1 MTRVALF
8 PDELRHNCAHM
19 THNVNAAKTARR
31 PAIPGGVAR
40 PLYIDSGASKLFG
53 WLHLPE
59 TQRSTSLGVVICNPF
74 GYESICAHRSVREF
88 AEAFAAAG
96 IPALRF
102 DYSGTG
108 DSGDVDE
115 NSDHLKLWSRDVISA
130 SCELKSRA
138 GVDRVCLVGIRL
150 GALLATLAA
159 AESSMID
166 SMILIGPVV
175 SGRRYV
181 NELRM
186 TQRAGSA
193 LSGSLESDAAAEAR
207 CASPQPLEAGGF
219 TLSAATIEALAQVDL
234 LSNAPP
240 PVSSLLILDGDRLT
254 SAKRW
259 AERLSSS
266 SIRLDYKSVPG
277 LIEMSMTA
285 PQFAVVPRAMIS
297 ASVEWLTATAQADSA
312 PSAPRLRPSG
322 DDASAPLEISIAE
335 PSDRRSRPISIRER
349 PVAISSA
356 GITLFGI
363 VSEPTREEK
372 RRRAVILL
380 NPGADS
386 HIGASRM
393 YVSLARRWARR
404 GYFALRVD
412 LGGIGDSETR
422 AGKRDDEV
430 FPEEA
435 IDDIR
440 GTIEY
445 MRTSY
450 GVTDITVAGL
460 CSGAYHALR
469 AAAAGV
475 ALNRILMVN
484 PQNYFW
490 KKSMTLEQIQLA
502 EVVHNPGLYRR
513 RIFSWQAWTRIFT
526 GQVDIARIAAI
537 YLQRMRLAG
546 EAVLRDAARRMRIP
560 LPNDLGWDLERIVA
574 NGVGVTFLFARGEP
588 GIALLK
594 LQAGSTLERLEEQ
607 CHVRI
612 VDSGD
617 HIFSRRAPRALMGN
631 VLSTELFANL
641 QPRLKIP
648 PAMSL

>member
-1 MTRVALF
+1 MIQYA
-8 PDELRHNCAHM
+8 
-19 THNVNAAKTARR
+19 NAAERDGRITT
-31 PAIPGGVAR
+31 PAGDAQ
-40 PLYIDSGASKLFG
+40 PLYFRSGANRLFG
-53 WLHLPE
+53 WLHLPK
-59 TQRSTSLGVVICNPF
+59 TPRRAGLGVVICSPF

-88 AEAFAAAG
+88 AQAFAGAG

-102 DYSGTG
+102 DYLGTG

-115 NSDHLKLWSRDVISA
+115 NIDHIKLWSEDVVAA
-130 SCELKSRA
+130 SRELQVLA
-138 GVDRVCLVGIRL
+138 DVDRICLLGIRL

-159 AESSMID
+159 GKSPSID
-166 SMILIGPVV
+166 SMILVGPVV
-175 SGRRYV
+175 SGRRYAS
-181 NELRM
+181 ELRM
-186 TQRAGSA
+186 TQLAGSA
-193 LSGSLESDAAAEAR
+193 LSGSLESTAEAAARRAG
-207 CASPQPLEAGGF
+207 PQPLEAGGF
-219 TLSAATIEALAQVDL
+219 TLSAPTVEALTQVDL
-234 LSNAPP
+234 LSSAPP
-240 PVSSLLILDGDRLT
+240 SVNSMLILDGDKLP

-266 SIRLDYKSVPG
+266 PIRCDYRTMPG

-285 PQFAVVPRAMIS
+285 PQFAAVPHTMIS
-297 ASVEWLTATAQADSA
+297 ACVEWLTAPAHAGAVSSPHPPQSSRDEESPA
-312 PSAPRLRPSG
+312 
-322 DDASAPLEISIAE
+322 LEIMIGE
-335 PSDRRSRPISIRER
+335 PSDRRSRLTLIRER
-349 PVAISSA
+349 PVAIPAA
-356 GITLFGI
+356 GISLFGI
-363 VSEPTREEK
+363 VSEPRREEK

-440 GTIEY
+440 RTIEY
-445 MRTSY
+445 MRACY
-450 GVTDITVAGL
+450 GATDITVAGL

-469 AAAAGV
+469 AAAAGL

-490 KKSMTLEQIQLA
+490 KQGMTLEQIQLA

-513 RIFSWQAWTRIFT
+513 RMFSVEAWARVLKGEANIMRI
-526 GQVDIARIAAI
+526 GGI
-537 YLQRMRLAG
+537 YLQRVRLAA
-546 EAVLRDAARRMRIP
+546 EAVLRDAARRMRVP
-560 LPNDLGWDLERIVA
+560 LPNDLGWELERIVA
-574 NGVGVTFLFARGEP
+574 SGVGVTFLFARGEP
-588 GIALLK
+588 GIDLLK
-594 LQAGSTLERLEEQ
+594 LQAGSALARLEQQ

-617 HIFSRRAPRALMGN
+617 HIFSRREPRALMGN
-631 VLSTELFANL
+631 LLSKELFASV
-641 QPRLKIP
+641 R
-648 PAMSL
+648 

>member
-1 MTRVALF
+1 MDGRI
-8 PDELRHNCAHM
+8 
-19 THNVNAAKTARR
+19 KT
-31 PAIPGGVAR
+31 PAGVAR
-40 PLYIDSGASKLFG
+40 PLYFHTAAGMVFG

-59 TQRSTSLGVVICNPF
+59 TPGRAGLGVVICNPF

-88 AEAFAAAG
+88 AEAFAGAG

-102 DYSGTG
+102 DYIGTG

-115 NSDHLKLWSRDVISA
+115 NIDHVELWSEDIMAAAR
-130 SCELKSRA
+130 ELKALA
-138 GVDRVCLVGIRL
+138 GVERICLLGIRL

-159 AESSMID
+159 ENSTFD

-181 NELRM
+181 SELRM
-186 TQRAGSA
+186 TQRASDA
-193 LSGSLESDAAAEAR
+193 LNGSLELSAKTGTRRAG
-207 CASPQPLEAGGF
+207 PQPVEAGGF
-219 TLSAATIEALAQVDL
+219 TLSASSVESLMQVDL
-234 LSNAPP
+234 SSVLPAVN
-240 PVSSLLILDGDRLT
+240 SLLILDADKLP

-259 AERLSSS
+259 ADRLATSP
-266 SIRLDYKSVPG
+266 IRVDYRSVPG

-285 PQFAVVPRAMIS
+285 PQFAVVPHAMIS
-297 ASVEWLTATAQADSA
+297 ACIGWLTEPARAGAGDFHALDQWSRGDAATS
-312 PSAPRLRPSG
+312 
-322 DDASAPLEISIAE
+322 LEILVGE
-335 PSDRRSRPISIRER
+335 QSDRRSRLTPISER
-349 PVAISSA
+349 PVSIPAA
-356 GITLFGI
+356 GISLFGI
-363 VSEPTREEK
+363 VSEPRREEK

-380 NPGADS
+380 NPGADC

-422 AGKRDDEV
+422 TGKRNDEV
-430 FPEEA
+430 FPDEA

-440 GTIEY
+440 RTIEY
-445 MRTSY
+445 MRTRY
-450 GVTDITVAGL
+450 GTTDITVAGL

-469 AAAAGV
+469 AAAAGLE
-475 ALNRILMVN
+475 LNRILMVN

-490 KKSMTLEQIQLA
+490 KKGMTLEQIQLA

-513 RIFSWQAWTRIFT
+513 RMFSVQAWTRIIK
-526 GQVDIARIAAI
+526 GEADITRIAGI
-537 YLQRMRLAG
+537 YLQRVRLAA
-546 EAVLRDAARRMRIP
+546 EAVLRDAARRMRVP
-560 LPNDLGWDLERIVA
+560 LPNDLGWELERIVA

-588 GIALLK
+588 GIDLLK
-594 LQAGSTLERLEEQ
+594 LQAGSTLARLEDQ

-617 HIFSRRAPRALMGN
+617 HIFSRREPRALMGN
-631 VLSTELFANL
+631 LLSQELFASV
-641 QPRLKIP
+641 R
-648 PAMSL
+648 